1 MNVVATVSTEGRVF
15 VAQLTRDLMARET
28 LGAALLMPG
37 ARGWQPA
44 FQAFGDTIAKCTS
57 PVKAGKVFKAGV
69 ERLKR
74 AQASGACFMNSHMSR
89 SRSGGF
95 ELLTWEV
102 GKHPLTNIGHEGII
116 VRSYLFLLTRAGKIS
131 LGRSRL
137 AFISWHAL
145 ARMRERSKIDLFDS
159 RGVVAGCG
167 LTGLLMRLSDKHA
180 NTGIYYATANDNL
193 LCAGVLRT
201 AESETDAYSFYD
213 VLTAFQPDEDG
224 PQARQWLQGVATAM
238 AVHKYV
244 KSDDSDPRGYAD
256 DIDVLPFHH
265 DDYVSR
271 ELKKAG

>member
-1 MNVVATVSTEGRVF
+1 MATVSTEGRVF
-15 VAQLTRDLMARET
+15 VAQLTRDLMMRET
-28 LGAALLMPG
+28 TGAALLMPG

-44 FQAFGDTIAKCTS
+44 FQAFGDAIAKCAS
-57 PVKAGKVFKAGV
+57 PVKAGKVFRAGI

-74 AQASGACFMNSHMSR
+74 AQAGGACFMNSHMSR

-102 GKHPLTNIGHEGII
+102 GKHPLTNIGNEGVI
-116 VRSYLFLLTRAGKIS
+116 VRSYFFMLTRAGKIS

-137 AFISWHAL
+137 AFMSWHAL
-145 ARMRERSKIDLFDS
+145 ARMRERSKIDLFDT

-167 LTGLLMRLSDKHA
+167 LTGLLMRHSVKHA
-180 NTGIYYATANDNL
+180 NSALYYATANDNL

-201 AESETDAYSFYD
+201 AEDKYGFYD
-213 VLTAFQPDEDG
+213 VLTAFQPDEEG
-224 PQARQWLQGVATAM
+224 PQAKQWMQGVAVAV

-244 KSDDSDPRGYAD
+244 KSDDADPAGYAD
-256 DIDVLPFHH
+256 NVDVLPFHH